1 MAIEDS
7 SNKASIKHAKATGGT
22 AITRDSSN
30 TRTIKISPEGK
41 TSSRPVSDKWK
52 IVTATTTVGDKTTVE
67 KHAIPNKNSKQGTQ
81 KNHTVTSRSNST
93 RRVGGGAGG
102 SIDNFGGG
110 GGINW
115 ETK

>member
-22 AITRDSSN
+22 AITRNDSN
-30 TRTIKISPEGK
+30 TRTVKISPEGK

-52 IVTATTTVGDKTTVE
+52 IITATTTIDGKTTVE
-67 KHAIPNKNSKQGTQ
+67 KHAVPNKNSKQGTQ
-81 KNHTVTSRSNST
+81 KGHTVTSRGNST
-93 RRVGGGAGG
+93 RRVGGVTGG
-102 SIDNFGGG
+102 SIDSFGGG
-110 GGINW
+110 GAMNW